1 MSGIMT
7 DIDDIT
13 DRRVRRTRRALI
25 EAFNTLVTSRR
36 YEDIKVSDIIE
47 AADVGRSTFYEHYS
61 GREAIHRDALAAP
74 MSILADAACGRGD
87 AARLTSL
94 LEHFWDNRALARS
107 TLSGPQGKGA
117 VRLLADQITDRLSE
131 REGQTP
137 FRSGWLR
144 CNWQR
149 AISAWSG
156 PGPPARLRRHPTSW
170 PRSSS
175 RVRKRRWTPC
185 SNRRLNP
192 ETGPASG

>member
-131 REGQTP
+131 REGADALPVRLAAMQLAE
-137 FRSGWLR
+137 GHLGLV
-144 CNWQR
+144 R
-149 AISAWSG
+149 AW
-156 PGPPARLRRHPTSW
+156 
-170 PRSSS
+170 
-175 RVRKRRWTPC
+175 
-185 SNRRLNP
+185 
-192 ETGPASG
+192 ASGEASATPDQLAPVIIQSSKAALDALFEPEA